1 LKKEGI
7 MRINSYNK
15 FFVEVAKIMNTDIK
29 AVKQLDGRYK
39 VELTNHV
46 YLNVYRGASG
56 TLFVHDHR
64 GIARITSCYDFD
76 DFKTLK
82 DLYERLVTDYST
94 SEETEETEETTETA
108 ETEEPT
114 ETTHTPTLDFEYRN
128 LMYTDECK
136 AAHNDNTKYLME
148 THSLPPTHEPTSKK
162 VQTSSIYGMFGQ
174 YPSTPY
180 KRHSYREVDKV
191 CGDCSHFNACMQGNQ
206 TVAPTCCMFDSLYRA
221 RKNPNWHH
229 VSLATLANIDNDM
242 LDDKR
247 RLYLTVYHELN
258 KTIKNLRKCNSGL
271 TYDKAQSPFRIYIA
285 ELYTHKLITGDL
297 RRFIEAKI
305 SMCNVEC
312 GVWSSEVEVA
322 TGQHKSRKYNRPI
335 LRY

>member
-1 LKKEGI
+1 MK
-7 MRINSYNK
+7 INSYNK
-15 FFVEVAKIMNTDIK
+15 FFAEVAKIMSTDIK

-39 VELTNHV
+39 VELANHV

-76 DFKTLK
+76 DFRTMK
-82 DLYERLVTDYST
+82 DLYERLVTDYSE
-94 SEETEETEETTETA
+94 SEETIKNTEQEEA
-108 ETEEPT
+108 AKPT
-114 ETTHTPTLDFEYRN
+114 ETIHHDEIDTYQPHIYID
-128 LMYTDECK
+128 TD
-136 AAHNDNTKYLME
+136 NIKYLME

-174 YPSTPY
+174 YPSTAY
-180 KRHSYREVDKV
+180 KRHSYKEVDKV
-191 CGDCSHFNACMQGNQ
+191 CGDCSHFNACMQGYQ
-206 TVAPTCCMFDSLYRA
+206 TIAPTCCMFDSLYRA
-221 RKNPNWHH
+221 RKNPNWHN

-271 TYDKAQSPFRIYIA
+271 TYDKAQSIFRQYIA

-322 TGQHKSRKYNRPI
+322 TGQHKSRKYNRPT